1 LEQLSNGGAVM
12 TQEPITNWLGRQEI
26 LEEILAP
33 GPAQGLAA
41 TLNLDPENFAAE
53 GAILPPVWNWLYFLP
68 RAPSRQIGPDGHP
81 KRGGFLPPITLARR
95 MWAGSRCTFHHDL
108 HIGDRA
114 TKTSTILKIN
124 EKQGR
129 AGTMFFVTVRH
140 EIRVDAIL
148 AYEEEQDIVYMDIPK
163 VFTPPEP
170 VPLPACTWHHDVPLD
185 PVLLF
190 RFSALTFNGHRIH
203 YDRDYAMGVENYPGL
218 VVHGPLQ
225 AILGFHFACLEQ
237 PDRKPQAFRFK
248 GVRPLFDF
256 DALSFNGAQ
265 SEPTNT
271 QIYAA
276 NGDQAVTMEAQMT
289 WA

>member
-1 LEQLSNGGAVM
+1 LDQLSNSGALM
-12 TQEPITNWLGRQEI
+12 TQEPISNWLGRQET
-26 LEEILAP
+26 LEETLAS

-41 TLNLDPENFAAE
+41 TLNLDPADFAAE
-53 GAILPPVWNWLYFLP
+53 GTILPPVWNWLYFLP
-68 RAPSRQIGPDGHP
+68 RAPSHNIGPDGHP

-108 HIGDRA
+108 HVGDRV
-114 TKTSTILKIN
+114 TKTSTILKIS

-129 AGTMFFVTVRH
+129 TGTMFFVTVGH
-140 EIRVDAIL
+140 VIRVGASL

-170 VPLPACTWHHDVPLD
+170 VALPTCTWHHSVALD
-185 PVLLF
+185 PVFLF

-225 AILGFHFACLEQ
+225 AILAFQFARLEQ
-237 PDRKPQAFRFK
+237 ADRKPQAFRFK

-256 DALSFNGAQ
+256 DALSFHGAQ
-265 SEPTNT
+265 SGPEAT

-276 NGDQAVTMEAQMT
+276 NGENAVTMEAQMT

>member
-1 LEQLSNGGAVM
+1 M
-12 TQEPITNWLGRQEI
+12 TQEPIPNWLGRQEAH
-26 LEEILAP
+26 EEVLVS

-41 TLNLDPENFAAE
+41 VLNLDPSDFASV
-53 GAILPPVWNWLYFLP
+53 GAILPPLWNWLYFLT
-68 RAPSRQIGPDGHP
+68 RAPSSKIGADGHP
-81 KRGGFLPPITLARR
+81 ERGGFLPPITLARR
-95 MWAGSRCTFHHDL
+95 MWAGSRCQFHHDL
-108 HIGDRA
+108 HLGERA
-114 TKTSTILKIN
+114 TKTSTITKIS

-140 EIRVDAIL
+140 EIAGAAGL

-163 VFTPPEP
+163 VFAPPEP
-170 VPLPACTWHHDVPLD
+170 VVLPACNWRHDVPLD

-203 YDRDYAMGVENYPGL
+203 YDRDYAMGIENYPGL

-225 AILGFHFACLEQ
+225 AILAFHFACLEQ
-237 PDRKPQAFRFK
+237 AGRRPKAFRFK

-256 DALSFNGAQ
+256 EAASFNGADAD
-265 SEPTNT
+265 PTTT
-271 QIYAA
+271 QIFAA
-276 NGDQAVTMEAQMT
+276 NGEHAVTMEAQMT